1 MFFKKTLPMMLMNSY
16 IKIQDNDNDNDDE
29 NNAQSK
35 DKIHLKN

>member
-16 IKIQDNDNDNDDE
+16 IKIQDNDNDNDE

-35 DKIHLKN
+35 DKIH

>member
-1 MFFKKTLPMMLMNSY
+1 MFFKKTLPMMLMNSC